1 WNRMYG
7 RRGFCQYQVTF
18 PLEQASGLTRLM
30 ERVSQSGC
38 ASFLAV
44 LKRMGPGGPG
54 LLSYPSEGYTI
65 SFDLPMRSDVVP
77 LLREFDQ
84 GVLECGG
91 RLYCA
96 KDAVALPETFAAMY
110 PRLDEFR
117 AVVERRDPQGVFSS
131 SLARRLGIVRPAA
144 GGMTHE

>member
-1 WNRMYG
+1 YG

-18 PLEQASGLTRLM
+18 PLEEAGGLTKLM

-44 LKRMGPGGPG
+44 LKRLGPGGPG

-65 SFDLPMRSDVVP
+65 SFDIPMRNDVVP

-84 GVLECGG
+84 RVIEHNG

-117 AVVERRDPQGVFSS
+117 TIAGRLDPDGAFSS
-131 SLARRLGIVRPAA
+131 SLARRLGIVRPSA
-144 GGMTHE
+144 GGTAHE